1 MDAELAYPTSTGL
14 PLKLDAVGSAT
25 GRFEVSSNV
34 DIRQILRTPEA
45 SKIDFKLVPSTDI
58 EVSLIMMVDAECL
71 STGLKVVTN
80 LHSSTGGHVVFKI
93 IENGKGFD
101 LQLGLPIEKQEI
113 LTASNELVFFSAERG
128 QMEKLTPIK
137 SEKNEYSGCFD
148 QLSGMLGV
156 TFCGKVTLPFSL
168 SGNYINI
175 YIVVIITKYY

>member
-1 MDAELAYPTSTGL
+1 
-14 PLKLDAVGSAT
+14 
-25 GRFEVSSNV
+25 
-34 DIRQILRTPEA
+34 
-45 SKIDFKLVPSTDI
+45 
-58 EVSLIMMVDAECL
+58 MVDAECL